1 MGTSIVNDP
10 ISETAPRTGLSG
22 VCRCGTKKIPDRTSI
37 DTIRIFRVNAAG
49 KSLIYYRAGVGGKYE
64 LLKNCSFPF
73 FDFEMI
79 SREACNLWS
88 LNFRIFSKIFV
99 KKKYVASN
107 VSFLQDPSSLLVSSR
122 SHRSVLSRSFVEMFD
137 ALFFSNLLVRE
148 STNRV
153 AVCDDTKV
161 EEERERE
168 REREENMKR
177 LPYLGW
183 SVGG

>member
-1 MGTSIVNDP
+1 
-10 ISETAPRTGLSG
+10 
-22 VCRCGTKKIPDRTSI
+22 
-37 DTIRIFRVNAAG
+37 
-49 KSLIYYRAGVGGKYE
+49 
-64 LLKNCSFPF
+64 
-73 FDFEMI
+73 
-79 SREACNLWS
+79 
-88 LNFRIFSKIFV
+88 
-99 KKKYVASN
+99 
-107 VSFLQDPSSLLVSSR
+107 
-122 SHRSVLSRSFVEMFD
+122 MFD

>member
-79 SREACNLWS
+79 SREACNL
-88 LNFRIFSKIFV
+88 
-99 KKKYVASN
+99 
-107 VSFLQDPSSLLVSSR
+107 
-122 SHRSVLSRSFVEMFD
+122 
-137 ALFFSNLLVRE
+137 
-148 STNRV
+148 
-153 AVCDDTKV
+153 
-161 EEERERE
+161 
-168 REREENMKR
+168 
-177 LPYLGW
+177 
-183 SVGG
+183 